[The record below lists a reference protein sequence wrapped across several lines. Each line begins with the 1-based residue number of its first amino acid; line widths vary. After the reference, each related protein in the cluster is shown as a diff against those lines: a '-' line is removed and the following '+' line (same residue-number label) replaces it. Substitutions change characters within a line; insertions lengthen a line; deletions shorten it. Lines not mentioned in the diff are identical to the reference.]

1 VEGNHITGQT
11 GSPSYGILCD
21 FTTKNLIFRN
31 TCVEQTNNIS
41 FFNSSDTFGP
51 IVTNT
56 GALTT
61 TNGAAGLSPWANFS
75 R

>member
-1 VEGNHITGQT
+1 VEGNHISGQT
-11 GSPSYGILCD
+11 GSPSYGILS
-21 FTTKNLIFRN
+21 TNTAGNLIFRN
-31 TCVEQTNNIS
+31 TCVGQTNNFTIS
-41 FFNSSDTFGP
+41 TNDTYGP